1 MENIAKQLK
10 ILKIYAAVLTLVV
23 LALIIYVFTLNG
35 GHYKELTAERIN
47 IVEKSGK
54 LRMVISNK
62 ELQHPGKMDNK
73 DLPKRERPAGMIFFN
88 DEGDEDG
95 GLVYDGDKNSAS
107 MTYSFDQYKNDQIMQ
122 LQYEQDKNSTSPVRS
137 YGLKMWDRDDFTLT
151 KQLRF
156 YDSLQRLHDTAAI
169 NAGIKQYKA
178 AGHTHQRFFAG
189 MNDKGE
195 VGLFLN
201 DAKGKPRLNIYIN
214 KQNQPVIEML
224 DENGRVITSK

>member
-1 MENIAKQLK
+1 MENLAKQVK

-23 LALIIYVFTLNG
+23 LALIVYVFTLNS
-35 GHYKELTAERIN
+35 GHYRELTAERIN

-62 ELQHPGKMDNK
+62 ELQHPGRMDDK
-73 DLPKRERPAGMIFFN
+73 DLPKRDRPAGMIFFN

-107 MTYSFDQYKNDQIMQ
+107 MIYSFDQYKNDQIMQ
-122 LQYEQDKNSTSPVRS
+122 LQYEQDKNSSNPVRS
-137 YGLKMWDRDDFTLT
+137 YGLKMWDRDNFTLT
-151 KQLRF
+151 KQLNF
-156 YDSLQRLHDTAAI
+156 YDSLQKLKDTAVI

-189 MNDKGE
+189 KNDKGE

-201 DAKGKPRLNIYIN
+201 DANGKPRLNIYIN
-214 KQNQPVIEML
+214 KQNQPVIEAL
-224 DENGRVITSK
+224 DENGKVVATR